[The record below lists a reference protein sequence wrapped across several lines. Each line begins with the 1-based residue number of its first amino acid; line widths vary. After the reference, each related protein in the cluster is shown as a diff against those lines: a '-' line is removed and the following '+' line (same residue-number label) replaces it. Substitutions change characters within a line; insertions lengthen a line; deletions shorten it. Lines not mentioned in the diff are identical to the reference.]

1 MMAIRNANLAAFLY
15 LKIGMMMDK
24 HKYRMFLSGFSPWI
38 ILGAVLVLLPIVA
51 LMTMENINRQ
61 KRQSIRL
68 MMEKGAAL
76 IRSFEAGTR
85 MGMRG
90 IHGSGFQLQRLLI
103 ETAAQ
108 PDIAHLLVV
117 GVDGSVLAHS
127 RMDMVESHYGADLDL
142 EAVHEAGTL
151 AWRRTVSTD
160 GEAVVEVFGK
170 FAPLAKRSHRS
181 MHGHLTRMKDIN
193 PGERVA
199 PAMVIFVGFRTDA
212 VDAARRAD
220 VRHTVVMAAIL
231 MLVGCV
237 GVLLLSLTQNYRS
250 ARTSLA
256 REKVFSDNLVSRMP
270 IGLVAMDRN
279 GLVTAVNSV
288 AETTLGILADGVI
301 GAPAGKVLP
310 AILAGTLPDSDRP
323 VEKEVRCPVADG
335 RRIPMDV
342 SAATLTDENGECFG
356 QVILFKDLSEIRAL
370 HQELEKNRRLAS
382 VGRLAAGVAHEI
394 RNPLSSIKGFAT
406 YFKGKYRESPKDQEI
421 ASIMIQEVDR
431 LNRVVGQ
438 LLDFSRPIRLH
449 FQQVALAP
457 FFQDAFRLVDR
468 QSRDAGVS
476 MVLDIPE
483 DMPAAFMDPDKM
495 SQVMLNL
502 LLNALDATAAGGR
515 LTVRVRGQDDGGIRI
530 AVIDTGAGI
539 DPMAQPH
546 IFEPYFSTKKT
557 GTGLG
562 LAIVHNIVKAHQGDI
577 QADSRPGKG
586 TAVHITLPAAKE
598 A

>member
-1 MMAIRNANLAAFLY
+1 
-15 LKIGMMMDK
+15 MMDK
-24 HKYRMFLSGFSPWI
+24 HKYRIFLSGFSPWI
-38 ILGAVLVLLPIVA
+38 ILGAVLVLLPTIA

-68 MMEKGAAL
+68 IMEKGAAL

-117 GVDGSVLAHS
+117 GIDGSVLAHS
-127 RMDMVESHYGADLDL
+127 RMDRVGSHYGADLDL
-142 EAVHEAGTL
+142 EAIHEDGTL

-356 QVILFKDLSEIRAL
+356 RVILFKDLSEIRAL

-562 LAIVHNIVKAHQGDI
+562 LAIVHNIVKAHRGDI